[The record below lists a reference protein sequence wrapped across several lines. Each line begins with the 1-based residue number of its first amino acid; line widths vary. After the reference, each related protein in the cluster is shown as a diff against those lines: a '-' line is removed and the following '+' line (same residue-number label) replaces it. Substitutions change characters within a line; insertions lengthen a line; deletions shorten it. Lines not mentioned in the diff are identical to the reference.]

1 MNSPLRALGAACLLA
16 VALASTGCT
25 VGTLSPEARSPSAV
39 APNEMRPLTPAEK
52 AALAQILARTLE
64 NPADA
69 RFKWLPV
76 ATGGSGPIGYCGLV
90 TAENVG
96 GDIPRYRR
104 FFALIAKGA
113 TGEYTSGRIEH
124 LEGGAAGAWA
134 ATSDSLKETRLTEE
148 NCKAWGY
155 SEFSEAS
162 P

>member
-1 MNSPLRALGAACLLA
+1 MNSSLHAMRAACLLA
-16 VALASTGCT
+16 VALTSTACT
-25 VGTLSPEARSPSAV
+25 VATLSPEVRSPTGV

-64 NPADA
+64 NPGDA

-76 ATGGSGPIGYCGLV
+76 AAGGSGPIGYCGLV
-90 TAENVG
+90 TTESAS
-96 GDIPRYRR
+96 GDISKYRR

-113 TGEYTSGRIEH
+113 SGAYTSGRIEH
-124 LEGGAAGAWA
+124 LEGGAASAWA
-134 ATSDSLKETRLTEE
+134 ASADSLKETRLTEE